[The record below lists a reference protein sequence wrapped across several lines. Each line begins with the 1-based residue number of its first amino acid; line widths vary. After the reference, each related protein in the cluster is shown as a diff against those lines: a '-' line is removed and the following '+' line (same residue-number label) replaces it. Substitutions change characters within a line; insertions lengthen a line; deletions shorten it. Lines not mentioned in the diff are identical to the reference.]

1 MALPELKEFRRPESA
16 AELPGVFQTYDD
28 AALFVAGGTFI
39 HGLEA
44 RGLLSGVQALIDL
57 RRLGL
62 DGLASDDRGARIGA
76 TVNFTRLTAMPGI
89 DQPAFGALRD
99 ALACPPP
106 QIRNM
111 ATVGGAIA
119 ASCPFFDVPAA
130 LLALDAVVT
139 ASAADGAARE
149 LPLAEVYAGV
159 FVNTLATGEYIASVF
174 LPRPAARTASAYL
187 KLETNANDLALVG
200 AAVRLTLDGAGRMS
214 DARVVLGGG
223 LNETHVRSAAA
234 ETVLNG
240 AAPGDEVFQRAAQA
254 IEADINPMSDH
265 RCSAGY
271 RAAMGKV
278 YVRRALQR
286 AVDRLV

>member
-1 MALPELKEFRRPESA
+1 MALPELKEFCRPQSA
-16 AELPGVFQTYDD
+16 AELSGVFDTYED
-28 AALFVAGGTFI
+28 AALIVAGGTFI

-44 RGLLSGVQALIDL
+44 RGLLSGVQALVDL
-57 RRLGL
+57 RRMGL
-62 DGLASDDRGARIGA
+62 DTLSSDDRGWRVGA
-76 TVNFTRLTAMPGI
+76 TVSFSGLERISDI
-89 DQPAFGALRD
+89 DSPAFGALKD

-111 ATVGGAIA
+111 ATIGGSIA
-119 ASCPFFDVPAA
+119 ASVPFFDVPAA

-139 ASAADGAARE
+139 ANSAGTSRDM
-149 LPLAEVYAGV
+149 PLAEVYAGV
-159 FVNTLATGEYIASVF
+159 FVNSLAPGEYISSVF
-174 LPRPAARTASAYL
+174 LPRPSARTTGAYL

-200 AAVRLTLDGAGRMS
+200 AAVRMTIDASRRIS

-223 LNETHVRSAAA
+223 LNEIHIRSTAA
-234 ETVLNG
+234 EAVLNG
-240 AAPGDEVFQRAAQA
+240 ATAGEAVFERAAQA
-254 IEADINPMSDH
+254 IEAEMQPMSDH
-265 RCSAGY
+265 RCSAEY